1 MKKSKPARTCSRVP
15 SALAAGSF
23 MPPVFA
29 ILAATLFLC
38 FSSANAKLAASRWN
52 LLTEEERHQLTR
64 AERYVEQN
72 NFKSALAEY
81 ELFIQLYGKSEIAG
95 YAQFMFADCTRRL
108 GQLNTAIKEFRNVL
122 DYFPD
127 TLDAG
132 NAQFSIGL
140 CQTQTGD
147 IERAV
152 VAFEKVIE
160 KWAGTDFAAQ
170 ARSEAATIYWRLGRK
185 DQWLSHMRFLA
196 SEEYQDTQNLRFVS
210 QQRLATHYLLEG
222 KPQEALEIT
231 KARQRKQP
239 LLTLAEWAVD
249 FFQPNKVQPF
259 YGDAGLKA
267 LPAVAEGTVS
277 FLEKQVAGE
286 GDAELKNAVSIRCY
300 RILAAAGV
308 KEKTLERM
316 ASMLKTNPE
325 NDRIRMDYA
334 TQLRNTG
341 NRNEARLVYRE
352 LKDQYVAD
360 REVAE
365 TYNEEHNYSACI
377 DACKAML
384 TKHPQRAS
392 DIHWTLGEV
401 SQRAGKYQDAIASY
415 TQSQKEPQAL
425 MRISECQGSLKQH
438 DAAIQTLAGVLNFF
452 KSSAPEAHYRIS
464 THYAAKGD
472 KEAAIRTLKA
482 ICKTHLNTSWAGRA
496 HQDLSLTYGIDVT
509 LGGAAAAKPEAR

>member
-1 MKKSKPARTCSRVP
+1 VVA
-15 SALAAGSF
+15 ALS
-23 MPPVFA
+23 
-29 ILAATLFLC
+29 LC
-38 FSSANAKLAASRWN
+38 FCSANAKLAANRWT

-64 AERYVEQN
+64 AERYTEQN

-108 GQLNTAIKEFRNVL
+108 GQLNTAIKEFRNVI

-152 VAFEKVIE
+152 VAFEKVVE
-160 KWAGTDFAAQ
+160 KWGGTDFAAQ
-170 ARSEAATIYWRLGRK
+170 ARSEAATIYWRLGKK
-185 DQWLSHMRFLA
+185 DRWLSHMRFLA
-196 SEEYQDTQNLRFVS
+196 SDEYQDTQNLRLVS
-210 QQRLATHYLLEG
+210 QQRLVAHYLLES

-231 KARQRKQP
+231 RARQRKQP
-239 LLTLAEWAVD
+239 LLTLAEWAADSLHV
-249 FFQPNKVQPF
+249 QRVQPL

-267 LPAVAEGTVS
+267 LPAAAERAVS
-277 FLEKQVAGE
+277 FIEKQLAVE
-286 GDAELKNAVSIRCY
+286 GDAEFKNTVSIWCY
-300 RILAAAGV
+300 RIFSAAGT
-308 KEKTLERM
+308 KEKALQRM
-316 ASMLKTNPE
+316 ASMVKANPE
-325 NDRIRMDYA
+325 NDRVRMDYA
-334 TQLRNTG
+334 IQLRKTG

-360 REVAE
+360 REISE
-365 TYNEEHNYSACI
+365 TYSEELNYTACI
-377 DACKAML
+377 DALKAML
-384 TKHPQRAS
+384 NKHPQHAS
-392 DIHWTLGEV
+392 DIQWTLGEV
-401 SQRAGKYQDAIASY
+401 SQRAGKYQDAIAAF
-415 TQSQKEPQAL
+415 TQSQKDPQGL

-438 DAAIQTLAGVLNFF
+438 DAAIQTLVGVLNFF
-452 KSSAPEAHYRIS
+452 KSSAPEAQYRIS

-482 ICKTHLNTSWAGRA
+482 ICKTHLNTTWAGRA

-509 LGGAAAAKPEAR
+509 LGGAAVAKPDVQ